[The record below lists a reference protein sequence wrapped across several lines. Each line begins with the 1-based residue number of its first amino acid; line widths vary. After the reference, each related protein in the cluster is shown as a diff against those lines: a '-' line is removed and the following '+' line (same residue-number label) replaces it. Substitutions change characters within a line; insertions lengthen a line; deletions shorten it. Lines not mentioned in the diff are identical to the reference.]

1 LNQVGH
7 QGDDETPW
15 CLRSSGNGKKTSYE
29 NYDYS
34 GAQFERPRNA
44 VLDVTDPL
52 NDIDGTTKSIDRHGC
67 TSIDVNLDGIVDI
80 VCGVGADSGKGY
92 GYNELYLTSD
102 RNVTKVLDSH
112 GLQKYTTIRY
122 VSTAKAWIKMTDA
135 LAL

>member
-1 LNQVGH
+1 MDQVGH

-15 CLRSSGNGKKTSYE
+15 CLRRSGNGNISFE

-34 GAQFERPRNA
+34 GAKFERPRRA
-44 VLDVTDPL
+44 VLDVSDPL
-52 NDIDGTTKSIDRHGC
+52 NDIDGTTVNIDRHGC

-92 GYNELYLTSD
+92 GYNELYVTSGTG
-102 RNVTKVLDSH
+102 NVTKVLDGH

-122 VSTAKAWIKMTDA
+122 VSLAKARKWPN
-135 LAL
+135 